1 MIFSEDCKL
10 ETEVSLDSKPE
21 DCESSP
27 SSSPSPIADFESE
40 FQALVSEEDKEKKHS
55 KRLFT
60 IPNPASGISPI
71 CFTSEESLRIDE
83 LLRIDRESMIAFG
96 DTLREKN
103 RVSRIIFFLNGTSV
117 LTTLLMSSQNQSLVC
132 NCSLAAQYSY
142 KSEYTNNTFYE
153 IQALTS
159 VKRNIISI
167 TTPHICVYSKFSS
180 N

>member
-1 MIFSEDCKL
+1 MFSEDFKL

-40 FQALVSEEDKEKKHS
+40 FQALVSEEDKEKKHC

-96 DTLREKN
+96 DTLRERN
-103 RVSRIIFFLNGTSV
+103 RVINP
-117 LTTLLMSSQNQSLVC
+117 LVPVQVC
-132 NCSLAAQYSY
+132 
-142 KSEYTNNTFYE
+142 
-153 IQALTS
+153 
-159 VKRNIISI
+159 
-167 TTPHICVYSKFSS
+167 
-180 N
+180 